1 MPWPRRPSV
10 SNTQLKKEIADAV
23 CRLALSERR
32 AGRRPHHRR
41 SPHRGEAATAEGFR
55 PRLVSITVGDVD
67 AVDVYVRNQR
77 AKASQ
82 AAIDFDERRFPA
94 DVTAGELEAAIHGM
108 NADPRVTGII
118 IQRPVPAH
126 IPIKALQSA
135 IHPLKDVE
143 GMHPASIG
151 NIVYN
156 QLDLAPCTAAASV
169 ELLKE
174 TGLDLKGLEVV
185 VVGHSEI
192 VGKPIAFLLMSEG
205 ATVTVC
211 HHMTRSVAAHA
222 QAGRRAVRRGRQ
234 TAADQGR
241 HGEAGRCRHRHRH
254 QRRDAADGST
264 RIVGDVD
271 TDSVKEVASW
281 ITPVPGGVGPVTVAI
296 LLRNTM
302 VALDPPARALP
313 ADLWHGRCW
322 RKAGGGVSCRPSIPA
337 VKSPSASAR
346 HRPSRAVR
354 PCARSACRRR
364 RRSG

>member
-1 MPWPRRPSV
+1 MSLPDDSRYLKGGPVAQRIIAAVRRDA
-10 SNTQLKKEIADAV
+10 EEARAD
-23 CRLALSERR
+23 
-32 AGRRPHHRR
+32 
-41 SPHRGEAATAEGFR
+41 GF
-55 PRLVSITVGDVD
+55 PPKLVSITVGDVA

-77 AKASQ
+77 AKA
-82 AAIDFDERRFPA
+82 ALAGIDFEERRFPA
-94 DVTAGELEAAIHGM
+94 DLTAAELEAAIQGM
-108 NADPRVTGII
+108 NADPRITGII
-118 IQRPVPAH
+118 VQRPVPAH
-126 IPIKALQSA
+126 IPIKAIQAA

-222 QAGRRAVRRGRQ
+222 RRADALFVAVGKPRLIKADMVKPG
-234 TAADQGR
+234 AAVIDIGINTEI
-241 HGEAGRCRHRHRH
+241 GP
-254 QRRDAADGST
+254 DGKE

-271 TDSVKEVASW
+271 TDSVKDVASW
-281 ITPVPGGVGPVTVAI
+281 ITPVPGGVGPLTVAI

-302 VALDPPARALP
+302 VALNRQRDLYRATYGV
-313 ADLWHGRCW
+313 ADA
-322 RKAGGGVSCRPSIPA
+322 AG
-337 VKSPSASAR
+337 
-346 HRPSRAVR
+346 VR
-354 PCARSACRRR
+354 LAAE
-364 RRSG
+364 

>member
-1 MPWPRRPSV
+1 MPPLDDTRY
-10 SNTQLKKEIADAV
+10 LKGGPVAARIIAEV
-23 CRLALSERR
+23 R
-32 AGRRPHHRR
+32 A
-41 SPHRGEAATAEGFR
+41 AAQQATEEGFR
-55 PRLVSITVGDVD
+55 PKLVSITVGDVE

-77 AKASQ
+77 AKAQ
-82 AAIDFDERRFPA
+82 LAGIDFEERRFPA
-94 DVTAGELEAAIHGM
+94 ELTAGELEAAIHGM

-118 IQRPVPAH
+118 IQRPVPQH
-126 IPIKALQSA
+126 IPIKAIQA
-135 IHPLKDVE
+135 AVHPLKDVE

-169 ELLKE
+169 ELLKA

-211 HHMTRSVAAHA
+211 HHMTRSLAAHA
-222 QAGRRAVRRGRQ
+222 RRSDALFVAVGKPRLIKADMVKPG
-234 TAADQGR
+234 AAVIDIGINA
-241 HGEAGRCRHRHRH
+241 ETLP
-254 QRRDAADGST
+254 DGST

-302 VALDPPARALP
+302 VALNRQRALY
-313 ADLWHGRCW
+313 
-322 RKAGGGVSCRPSIPA
+322 KQTF
-337 VKSPSASAR
+337 ASGEAR
-346 HRPSRAVR
+346 LA
-354 PCARSACRRR
+354 AE
-364 RRSG
+364 

>member
-1 MPWPRRPSV
+1 MVDDTRYLKGAPVAQRIIEAVRR
-10 SNTQLKKEIADAV
+10 EAD
-23 CRLALSERR
+23 E
-32 AGRRPHHRR
+32 
-41 SPHRGEAATAEGFR
+41 ATAAGWA
-55 PRLVSITVGDVD
+55 PTLVSITVGDTD

-77 AKASQ
+77 RNAGKAG
-82 AAIDFDERRFPA
+82 IGFIEKRFPA
-94 DVTAGELEAAIHGM
+94 EVTAGELEAAIAGM

-126 IPIKALQSA
+126 VPIKALQA
-135 IHPLKDVE
+135 AVHPLKDVE

-169 ELLKE
+169 ELLKA
-174 TGLDLKGLEVV
+174 TGLKLEGLEAV

-222 QAGRRAVRRGRQ
+222 RRADALFVAVGKPRLIKADMVKPGAAVIDIGINSETLPDGTQ
-234 TAADQGR
+234 T
-241 HGEAGRCRHRHRH
+241 
-254 QRRDAADGST
+254 
-264 RIVGDVD
+264 IVGDVD
-271 TDSVKEVASW
+271 TESVKEVASW

-302 VALDPPARALP
+302 VALKRQRELYEATYAAEAPA
-313 ADLWHGRCW
+313 
-322 RKAGGGVSCRPSIPA
+322 
-337 VKSPSASAR
+337 
-346 HRPSRAVR
+346 AVR
-354 PCARSACRRR
+354 KPAA
-364 RRSG
+364 